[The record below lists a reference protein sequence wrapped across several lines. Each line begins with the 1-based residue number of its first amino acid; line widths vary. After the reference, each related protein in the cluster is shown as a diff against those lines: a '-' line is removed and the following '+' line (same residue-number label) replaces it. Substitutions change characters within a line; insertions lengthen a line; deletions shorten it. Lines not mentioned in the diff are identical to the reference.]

1 MDSRSGNGARTLRS
15 RLCRFGISPS
25 ATVAAAMSLY
35 NKGLIS
41 YPSASN
47 ILPPSAAADIT
58 EALAMLRHNPSVG
71 KYAENTEVTGNEG
84 IWRAGADG
92 IAHYAITVTGLLP
105 VDLTA
110 DESKVYKLVAVHLT
124 ELFAK

>member
-1 MDSRSGNGARTLRS
+1 MESR
-15 RLCRFGISPS
+15 
-25 ATVAAAMSLY
+25 
-35 NKGLIS
+35 
-41 YPSASN
+41 
-47 ILPPSAAADIT
+47 
-58 EALAMLRHNPSVG
+58 
-71 KYAENTEVTGNEG
+71 
-84 IWRAGADG
+84 ADG